1 MRNFQDTFETP
12 KRSFINTF
20 SICVTVPL
28 RTLPD
33 GCFCTNITAFLV
45 WSLQF
50 QKQPLRS
57 VLRKRCSENMQQ
69 IYRGTPTPKC
79 DFNKVALETLLKS
92 HFGMDVLL

>member
-12 KRSFINTF
+12 KQSFIGAF

-28 RTLPD
+28 RTLLD

-50 QKQPLRS
+50 QKHPFRS
-57 VLRKRCSENMQQ
+57 VLRKS
-69 IYRGTPTPKC
+69 YRGTPTPKC

-92 HFGMDVLL
+92 YFGMGVLL